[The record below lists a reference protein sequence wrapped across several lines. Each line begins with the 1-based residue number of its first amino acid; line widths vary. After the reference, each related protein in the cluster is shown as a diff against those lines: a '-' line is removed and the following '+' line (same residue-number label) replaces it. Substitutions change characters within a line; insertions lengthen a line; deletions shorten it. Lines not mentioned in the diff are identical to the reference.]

1 MNKWILI
8 ILSLAFLSNVCA
20 YKILVAFAYPGKSHS
35 ILGEGYVRHLL
46 EAGHEVT
53 YITAHPYKKPHP
65 NLRQILITSV
75 IDKFEFAQSLDVTKM
90 LAKEVDFKDMF
101 GIYEVMVTIANRSLT
116 HENVQ
121 KFMMDPNEKFDL
133 VVAEWLYHHLY
144 AGFATIFNCP
154 YIWSSSLEPH
164 PVVLDLIDEVGNPA
178 YFPDHMSPI
187 SPPFS
192 FTERVGELWNL
203 IYLYRVL
210 WFVRDT
216 EEQAFRDS
224 FGAAAAKRG
233 ITLPNL
239 YDLKYNS
246 SMMLANSHYSL
257 GDPQRLPTN
266 YVGIGGY
273 HIQDEIPPLPKD
285 LQKLMD
291 SATDGVIYFSLGS
304 MVRSETIPVELKTQL
319 LNVFSKLKQTIIWK
333 FDGELENV
341 PKNVHI
347 VKWAPQPSI
356 LAHPNAKIFITHG
369 GLLSTTETIHYGV
382 PIIGIPLFSDQF
394 LNIKRAV
401 RKGFALEV
409 PLAYDTPA
417 KLEVAI
423 KEILSNPKYREK
435 VKELSFI
442 YHHRETKPGKT
453 LVHWV
458 EHVIQ
463 TKGAPHLQSPALH
476 VPLYQKLY
484 LDLVALIILG
494 LMIVKRV
501 LKALCCSK
509 TQNKKKGEDKKK
521 KRS

>member
-133 VVAEWLYHHLY
+133 VIAEWLYHHLY

-192 FTERVGELWNL
+192 FTERV
-203 IYLYRVL
+203 R
-210 WFVRDT
+210 FVRDT

-224 FGAAAAKRG
+224 FGVAAAKRG

-266 YVGIGGY
+266 Y
-273 HIQDEIPPLPKD
+273 D

-304 MVRSETIPVELKTQL
+304 MVRSETIPVELKTEL
-319 LNVFSKLKQTIIWK
+319 LKAFSKLKQTIIWK

-356 LAHPNAKIFITHG
+356 LAHPNAKIFVTHG

-417 KLEVAI
+417 KLEIAI

-484 LDLVALIILG
+484 LDLLALIILG

-509 TQNKKKGEDKKK
+509 SQNKKKGEDKKK